1 MDENSKYDL
10 EEIRKWEIYKRT
22 LDGGNYWAL
31 EWNIHKEKLF
41 ICEEIEEITEYKLNG
56 ITNMYDFINI
66 ISYEEDTI
74 LAIKDLKEYIN
85 GSLPLYQST
94 FRIRTQNDTIRWILI
109 KGKIFKDEI
118 GNNNLLSAVVSD
130 VTENKILE
138 GCDSLTKIPNREF
151 FFEKLNFL
159 IKLNKIQNRKGALIY
174 IDIDSFKTLNDNF
187 GYHFGDMVL
196 KLFSQLI
203 TTLFGKYGELA
214 RLGGD
219 EFVILIY
226 EFDDIKKIEKICNE
240 IHKCIKEPFEVMGN
254 QIYIT
259 VSLGVAVFPDDS
271 SDIDELLKF
280 CDFAMYKS
288 KHKGKNI
295 CTFFDKQISEAYF
308 RKLLIES
315 ELKNSIKNNELH
327 IFYQPQINVLN
338 NEIIGVEALVRW
350 NNNKLGNVSPDE
362 FIPIA
367 ENIGYITQIG
377 NWVLDKSLKMARIWK
392 NKGYKFNNISV
403 NISPIQIKR
412 SDFKDN
418 IINACS
424 KYNIAPSFLEIE
436 ITEGTLVEI
445 CKDRIRVLNELIKIG
460 VNIAIDDFGTG
471 YSSLNYLT
479 ALPVNTLKIDKSFI
493 DNIKSENNQ
502 AVIKSIVHLS
512 KSLKYKIITEGV
524 ETKEQVDLLTE
535 LECNII
541 QGYYFS
547 KPLSESDFENLLK
560 SQCKTLKEL
569 KVVEL

>member
-1 MDENSKYDL
+1 MENDNKDYLKRIENL
-10 EEIRKWEIYKRT
+10 EMYKHA
-22 LDGGNYWAL
+22 LIGGDFGIL
-31 EWNIHKEKLF
+31 EWNIHKKKFSVSEKT
-41 ICEEIEEITEYKLNG
+41 EEIIGYKLNG

-85 GSLPLYQST
+85 GHLPFYQST
-94 FRIRTQNDTIRWILI
+94 FRISTKNDNIRWILI
-109 KGKIFKDEI
+109 KGKI

-130 VTENKILE
+130 VTENKVLE
-138 GCDSLTKIPNREF
+138 GCDSLTKIPNRGF
-151 FFEKLNFL
+151 FFEKLKFL
-159 IKLNKIQNRKGALIY
+159 IKLNKIQNRKGAVIY
-174 IDIDSFKTLNDNF
+174 INIDNFKTLNDNF
-187 GYHFGDMVL
+187 GNYFGDMVL

-203 TTLFGKYGELA
+203 ATLFCKYGEVA

-219 EFVILIY
+219 DFVILIY
-226 EFDDIKKIEKICNE
+226 EFDNIKKIEKICNE
-240 IHKCIKEPFEVMGN
+240 IHKCIKEPFEVRGN

-259 VSLGVAVFPDDS
+259 ASLGVAVFPDDS

-288 KHKGKNI
+288 KHKGKNM

-315 ELKNSIKNNELH
+315 ELKNSITNNELY
-327 IFYQPQINVLN
+327 IFYQPQINTLN
-338 NEIIGVEALVRW
+338 NEIIGVEALIRW
-350 NNNKLGNVSPDE
+350 NNNKLENVSPAE

-377 NWVLDKSLKMARIWK
+377 NWVLDKALEMACIWK
-392 NKGYKFNNISV
+392 NKGYKFNSISV

-412 SDFKDN
+412 NDFKDN
-418 IINACS
+418 LLNACV
-424 KYNIAPSFLEIE
+424 KHNIPPSLLEIE

-445 CKDRIRVLNELIKIG
+445 SKDRIRVLTELIESG

-479 ALPVNTLKIDKSFI
+479 TLPVNTLKIDKSFI

-524 ETKEQVDLLTE
+524 ETKEQMDLLTE
-535 LECNII
+535 LGCNII

-560 SQCKTLKEL
+560 NKNETLKEL
-569 KVVEL
+569 KIVEL

>member
-1 MDENSKYDL
+1 MDKNDKDYLKKIEN
-10 EEIRKWEIYKRT
+10 WEMYKRA
-22 LDGGNYWAL
+22 LNGGNFGIL
-31 EWNIHKEKLF
+31 EWNIYKEEMSISEK
-41 ICEEIEEITEYKLNG
+41 IEEITGYKFNG
-56 ITNMYDFINI
+56 IKNIYEFINI
-66 ISYEEDTI
+66 ISYEEDKI
-74 LAIKDLKEYIN
+74 LAMKDLNDHIN
-85 GSLPLYQST
+85 EILPFYQST
-94 FRIRTQNDTIRWILI
+94 FRIRTKNGEIRWILL
-109 KGKIFKDEI
+109 KGKIFKDKIE
-118 GNNNLLSAVVSD
+118 NYNLLSGVMSD

-138 GCDSLTKIPNREF
+138 GCDSLTKIPNRVF
-151 FFEKLNFL
+151 FFEKLNNL
-159 IKLNKIQNRKGALIY
+159 IKINKVQNKKGALIY
-174 IDIDSFKTLNDNF
+174 IDIDNFKTLNDNL
-187 GYHFGDMVL
+187 GHHFGDMIL

-203 TTLFGKYGELA
+203 TTLLGTYGELA

-226 EFDDIKKIEKICNE
+226 EFNDIKEIEKICNK
-240 IHKCIKEPFEVMGN
+240 IHECIREPFEVIDN

-259 VSLGVAVFPDDS
+259 ASLGVAVFPDDS
-271 SDIDELLKF
+271 SNINELLKF

-288 KHKGKNI
+288 KHKGKNM

-315 ELKNSIKNNELH
+315 ELKNSITNNELH
-327 IFYQPQINVLN
+327 IFYQPQINALN
-338 NEIIGVEALVRW
+338 NEIIGVEALIRW
-350 NNNKLGNVSPDE
+350 NNNKLGNVSPAE

-377 NWVLDKSLKMARIWK
+377 NWVLDKSLKMTRKWK
-392 NKGYKFNNISV
+392 NKGYKFNTISV

-424 KYNIAPSFLEIE
+424 KYDIQPSSLEIE

-445 CKDRIRVLNELIKIG
+445 CKDRVRVLNELIESG

-471 YSSLNYLT
+471 YCSLNYLT
-479 ALPVNTLKIDKSFI
+479 TLPVNTLKIDKSFI

-524 ETKEQVDLLTE
+524 ETKEQLDLLTG
-535 LECNII
+535 LGCSII

-560 SQCKTLKEL
+560 SQSEILK
-569 KVVEL
+569 K

>member
-1 MDENSKYDL
+1 MNENNKCVLKEMGNWDM
-10 EEIRKWEIYKRT
+10 YKRT

-31 EWNIHKEKLF
+31 EWNINKEKLF
-41 ICEEIEEITEYKLNG
+41 ICKKIEEITGYKLSE

-85 GSLPLYQST
+85 GDLPLYQST
-94 FRIRTQNDTIRWILI
+94 FRIRTQNNAIRWILI
-109 KGKIFKDEI
+109 KGKIFKDKI

-138 GCDSLTKIPNREF
+138 GCDSLTKIPNKEF
-151 FFEKLNFL
+151 FFEKLKFL

-174 IDIDSFKTLNDNF
+174 IDIDNFKTLNDNF
-187 GYHFGDMVL
+187 GHHFGDMVL

-203 TTLFGKYGELA
+203 ATLFGKYGEVA

-226 EFDDIKKIEKICNE
+226 EFDNIKKIEKICNE
-240 IHKCIKEPFEVMGN
+240 IHKCIKEPFEIMGN
-254 QIYIT
+254 QMYIT
-259 VSLGVAVFPDDS
+259 ASLGIAVFPDDS

-288 KHKGKNI
+288 KHKGKNM
-295 CTFFDKQISEAYF
+295 CTFFDKQLSEAYF

-315 ELKNSIKNNELH
+315 ELKNSITNNELY
-327 IFYQPQINVLN
+327 IVYQPQINALD
-338 NEIIGVEALVRW
+338 NEIVGVEALVRW
-350 NNNKLGNVSPDE
+350 NNDKLGNVSPAE

-367 ENIGYITQIG
+367 EKIGYITQIG
-377 NWVLDKSLKMARIWK
+377 NWVLDKSLKTAKNWK
-392 NKGYKFNNISV
+392 NKGYKFNSISV

-412 SDFKDN
+412 NDFKETLLN
-418 IINACS
+418 TCVT
-424 KYNIAPSFLEIE
+424 YNIPPFFLEIE

-445 CKDRIRVLNELIKIG
+445 CKDRITVLNELIERG
-460 VNIAIDDFGTG
+460 VNVAIDDFGTG

-479 ALPVNTLKIDKSFI
+479 TLPVKTLKIDKSFI

-502 AVIKSIVHLS
+502 AVIRSIVHLS

-524 ETKEQVDLLTE
+524 ETREQVDLLTG

-547 KPLSESDFENLLK
+547 KPLLESDFENLLK
-560 SQCKTLKEL
+560 SQSKTLKEL
-569 KVVEL
+569 KVREL

>member
-1 MDENSKYDL
+1 MDKNNKCVLKEMVNLDM
-10 EEIRKWEIYKRT
+10 YKRT

-41 ICEEIEEITEYKLNG
+41 VCKKIEEITGYKLSG
-56 ITNMYDFINI
+56 VTNMYDFINI

-85 GSLPLYQST
+85 GNLPLYQST
-94 FRIRTQNDTIRWILI
+94 FRIKTQNDAIRWILI
-109 KGKIFKDEI
+109 KGKIFKDKT

-138 GCDSLTKIPNREF
+138 GCDSLTKIPNRGF
-151 FFEKLNFL
+151 FLEKLSFL
-159 IKLNKIQNRKGALIY
+159 IKLNKMQSRKGAVIY
-174 IDIDSFKTLNDNF
+174 IDIDNFKTLNDNF
-187 GYHFGDMVL
+187 GHHFGDMVL
-196 KLFSQLI
+196 KLFSQLV
-203 TTLFGKYGELA
+203 TTLLGKYGELA

-219 EFVILIY
+219 EFAILIY
-226 EFDDIKKIEKICNE
+226 EFDNIKKIEKICNE
-240 IHKCIKEPFEVMGN
+240 IYECIKEPFEVMGN
-254 QIYIT
+254 EIYIT
-259 VSLGVAVFPDDS
+259 ASLGVAIFPDDS

-288 KHKGKNI
+288 KHKGKNQ
-295 CTFFDKQISEAYF
+295 CTFFDRQISEAYF

-315 ELKNSIKNNELH
+315 ELKNSITNNELH
-327 IFYQPQINVLN
+327 IFYQPQINASN
-338 NEIIGVEALVRW
+338 NEIVGIEALIRW
-350 NNNKLGNVSPDE
+350 NNNKLGNVPPSE

-367 ENIGYITQIG
+367 EKNGYITQIG
-377 NWVLDKSLKMARIWK
+377 NWVLNETLKMTRIWR
-392 NKGYKFNNISV
+392 NKGYKFNTISV

-418 IINACS
+418 LLNTCV
-424 KYNIAPSFLEIE
+424 KHNIPPSILEIE

-445 CKDRIRVLNELIKIG
+445 RKDRIRVLNELIDRG

-479 ALPVNTLKIDKSFI
+479 TLPVNTLKIDKSFI
-493 DNIKSENNQ
+493 DNISNENNQ
-502 AVIKSIVHLS
+502 AVIRSIVHLS

-524 ETKEQVDLLTE
+524 ETKEQVDLITGLG
-535 LECNII
+535 CNII

-560 SQCKTLKEL
+560 NQSKTFNEL
-569 KVVEL
+569 KVAQL

>member
-1 MDENSKYDL
+1 VDKNDKGDL
-10 EEIRKWEIYKRT
+10 KEIGNWEMYKRT
-22 LDGGNYWAL
+22 LDGGNYGIL

-41 ICEEIEEITEYKLNG
+41 ISEKIEEITGYKLNG
-56 ITNMYDFINI
+56 IKNMYDFINI

-85 GSLPLYQST
+85 GRLPLYQST
-94 FRIRTQNDTIRWILI
+94 FRIRIQNNSIKWILI
-109 KGKIFKDEI
+109 KGKIFKSKI
-118 GNNNLLSAVVSD
+118 GNNNVLSAVVSD
-130 VTENKILE
+130 VTDNKILE

-151 FFEKLNFL
+151 FLEKLNFL
-159 IKLNKIQNRKGALIY
+159 IRLNKIQNRKGAVIY
-174 IDIDSFKTLNDNF
+174 IDIDNFKKVNDSL
-187 GYHFGDMVL
+187 GHHFGDMVL

-203 TTLFGKYGELA
+203 ETFFGKYGEVA

-226 EFDDIKKIEKICNE
+226 EFDNIKKIEKICNE
-240 IHKCIKEPFEVMGN
+240 IHKCIKEPFEIMGN

-259 VSLGVAVFPDDS
+259 ASLGVVVFPDDS

-288 KHKGKNI
+288 KNKGKNV

-315 ELKNSIKNNELH
+315 ELKNSITNNELY
-327 IFYQPQINVLN
+327 ILYQPQINALN
-338 NEIIGVEALVRW
+338 NQVVGIEALIRW
-350 NNNKLGNVSPDE
+350 NNNKLGNVSPAE

-377 NWVLDKSLKMARIWK
+377 NWVLDESLKMVRIWK
-392 NKGYKFNNISV
+392 NKGYKLNTISV

-412 SDFKDN
+412 SDFKEN
-418 IINACS
+418 LLNACA
-424 KYNIAPSFLEIE
+424 KYNIPPSFLEIE
-436 ITEGTLVEI
+436 ITEGTMVDI
-445 CKDRIRVLNELIKIG
+445 CKEKIRVLNEIIDIG
-460 VNIAIDDFGTG
+460 INIAIDDFGTG
-471 YSSLNYLT
+471 YSSLNYL
-479 ALPVNTLKIDKSFI
+479 AKLPVNTLKIDKSFI
-493 DNIKSENNQ
+493 DNINNENNQ
-502 AVIKSIVHLS
+502 AVIRSIVNLS

-547 KPLSESDFENLLK
+547 KPLPERDIESLLK
-560 SQCKTLKEL
+560 SQSETLK
-569 KVVEL
+569 

>member
-1 MDENSKYDL
+1 M
-10 EEIRKWEIYKRT
+10 YKRA
-22 LDGGNYWAL
+22 LNGGNFGIL
-31 EWNIHKEKLF
+31 EWNIYKEEMSISEK
-41 ICEEIEEITEYKLNG
+41 IEEITGYKFNG
-56 ITNMYDFINI
+56 IKNIYEFINI
-66 ISYEEDTI
+66 ISYEEDKI
-74 LAIKDLKEYIN
+74 LAMKDLNDHIN
-85 GSLPLYQST
+85 EILPFYQST
-94 FRIRTQNDTIRWILI
+94 FRIRTKNGEIRWILL
-109 KGKIFKDEI
+109 KGKIFKDKIE
-118 GNNNLLSAVVSD
+118 NYNLLSGVMSD

-138 GCDSLTKIPNREF
+138 GCDSLTKIPNRVF
-151 FFEKLNFL
+151 FFEKLNNL
-159 IKLNKIQNRKGALIY
+159 IKINKVQNKKGALIY
-174 IDIDSFKTLNDNF
+174 IDIDNFKTLNDNL
-187 GYHFGDMVL
+187 GHHFGDMIL

-203 TTLFGKYGELA
+203 TTLLGTYGELA

-226 EFDDIKKIEKICNE
+226 EFNDIKEIEKICNK
-240 IHKCIKEPFEVMGN
+240 IHECIREPFEVIDN

-259 VSLGVAVFPDDS
+259 ASLGVAVFPDDS
-271 SDIDELLKF
+271 SNINELLKF

-288 KHKGKNI
+288 KHKGKNM

-315 ELKNSIKNNELH
+315 ELKNSITNNELH
-327 IFYQPQINVLN
+327 IFYQPQINALN
-338 NEIIGVEALVRW
+338 NEIIGVEALIRW
-350 NNNKLGNVSPDE
+350 NNNKLGNVSPAE

-377 NWVLDKSLKMARIWK
+377 NWVLDKSLKMTRKWK
-392 NKGYKFNNISV
+392 NKGYKFNTISV

-424 KYNIAPSFLEIE
+424 KYDIQPSSLEIE

-445 CKDRIRVLNELIKIG
+445 CKDRVRVLNELIESG

-471 YSSLNYLT
+471 YCSLNYLT
-479 ALPVNTLKIDKSFI
+479 TLPVNTLKIDKSFI

-524 ETKEQVDLLTE
+524 ETKEQLDLLTG
-535 LECNII
+535 LGCSII

-560 SQCKTLKEL
+560 SQSEILK
-569 KVVEL
+569 K

>member
-1 MDENSKYDL
+1 MDKNDKGDL
-10 EEIRKWEIYKRT
+10 KEIGNWEMYKRT
-22 LDGGNYWAL
+22 LDGGNYGIL

-41 ICEEIEEITEYKLNG
+41 ISEKIEEITGYKLNG
-56 ITNMYDFINI
+56 IKNMYDFINI

-85 GSLPLYQST
+85 GRLPLYQST
-94 FRIRTQNDTIRWILI
+94 FRIRIQNNSIKWILI
-109 KGKIFKDEI
+109 KGKIFKSKI
-118 GNNNLLSAVVSD
+118 GNNNVLSAVVSD
-130 VTENKILE
+130 VTDNKILE

-151 FFEKLNFL
+151 FLEKLNFL
-159 IKLNKIQNRKGALIY
+159 IRLNKIQNRKGAVIY
-174 IDIDSFKTLNDNF
+174 IDIDNFKKVNDSL
-187 GYHFGDMVL
+187 GHHFGDMVL

-203 TTLFGKYGELA
+203 ETFFGKYGEVA

-226 EFDDIKKIEKICNE
+226 EFDNIKKIEKICNE
-240 IHKCIKEPFEVMGN
+240 IHKCIKEPFEIMGN

-259 VSLGVAVFPDDS
+259 ASLGVVVFPDDS

-288 KHKGKNI
+288 KNKGKNV

-315 ELKNSIKNNELH
+315 ELKNSITNNELY
-327 IFYQPQINVLN
+327 ILYQPQINALN
-338 NEIIGVEALVRW
+338 NQVVGIEALIRW
-350 NNNKLGNVSPDE
+350 NNNKLGNVSPAE

-377 NWVLDKSLKMARIWK
+377 NWVLDESLKMVRIWK
-392 NKGYKFNNISV
+392 NKGYKLNTISV

-412 SDFKDN
+412 SDFKEN
-418 IINACS
+418 LLNACA
-424 KYNIAPSFLEIE
+424 KYNIPPSFLEIE
-436 ITEGTLVEI
+436 ITEGTMVDI
-445 CKDRIRVLNELIKIG
+445 CKEKIRVLNEIIDIG
-460 VNIAIDDFGTG
+460 INIAIDDFGTG
-471 YSSLNYLT
+471 YSSLNYL
-479 ALPVNTLKIDKSFI
+479 AKLPVNTLKIDKSFI
-493 DNIKSENNQ
+493 DNINNENNQ
-502 AVIKSIVHLS
+502 AVIRSIVNLS

-547 KPLSESDFENLLK
+547 KPLPERDIESLLK
-560 SQCKTLKEL
+560 SQSETLK
-569 KVVEL
+569 

>member
-1 MDENSKYDL
+1 MDNNKKNYLKKIENWD
-10 EEIRKWEIYKRT
+10 IYKRV
-22 LDGGNYWAL
+22 LSGGNFGFF
-31 EWNIHKEKLF
+31 EWNIYKEEMF
-41 ICEEIEEITEYKLNG
+41 ISEKIEEITGYKFNG
-56 ITNMYDFINI
+56 IKNIYEFINI

-74 LAIKDLKEYIN
+74 LAMKDLNDHIN
-85 GSLPLYQST
+85 GLLPFYQST
-94 FRIRTQNDTIRWILI
+94 FRIRTQNGEIRWILL
-109 KGKIFKDEI
+109 KGKIFKDKIE
-118 GNNNLLSAVVSD
+118 NYNLLSGVMSE

-138 GCDSLTKIPNREF
+138 GCDSLTKIPNRVF
-151 FFEKLNFL
+151 FFEKLNNL
-159 IKLNKIQNRKGALIY
+159 IKINKVQNKKGALIY
-174 IDIDSFKTLNDNF
+174 IDIDNFKTLNDNL
-187 GYHFGDMVL
+187 GHHFGDMIL

-203 TTLFGKYGELA
+203 TTLLGTYGELA

-226 EFDDIKKIEKICNE
+226 DFNDIKEIEKICNK
-240 IHKCIKEPFEVMGN
+240 IHECIREPFEVMDN

-259 VSLGVAVFPDDS
+259 ASLGVAVFPDDS
-271 SDIDELLKF
+271 SDINELLKF

-288 KHKGKNI
+288 KHKGKNM

-315 ELKNSIKNNELH
+315 ELKNSITNNELH
-327 IFYQPQINVLN
+327 IFYQPQINALN
-338 NEIIGVEALVRW
+338 NEIIGVEALIRW
-350 NNNKLGNVSPDE
+350 NNNKLGNVSPAE

-377 NWVLDKSLKMARIWK
+377 DWILDKSLKMTRKWK
-392 NKGYKFNNISV
+392 NKGYNFNTISV

-424 KYNIAPSFLEIE
+424 KYDIQPSSLEIE

-445 CKDRIRVLNELIKIG
+445 CKDRIRVLNELIESG

-479 ALPVNTLKIDKSFI
+479 TLPVNTLKIDKSFI
-493 DNIKSENNQ
+493 DNIKSKNNQ

-524 ETKEQVDLLTE
+524 ETKEQVDLLIG

-560 SQCKTLKEL
+560 IQSETLKQ
-569 KVVEL
+569 

>member
-1 MDENSKYDL
+1 MDKNNKDYLKKIEN
-10 EEIRKWEIYKRT
+10 WEMYKRA
-22 LDGGNYWAL
+22 LNGGNFGIL
-31 EWNIHKEKLF
+31 EWNIDKEEMSISEK
-41 ICEEIEEITEYKLNG
+41 IEEITGYKFDG
-56 ITNMYDFINI
+56 IKNIYEFINI

-74 LAIKDLKEYIN
+74 LAMKDLNDHIN
-85 GSLPLYQST
+85 GILPFYQST
-94 FRIRTQNDTIRWILI
+94 FRIRTENGEIRWILL
-109 KGKIFKDEI
+109 KGKIFKYKIE
-118 GNNNLLSAVVSD
+118 NYNLLSGVMSD

-138 GCDSLTKIPNREF
+138 GCDSLTKIPNRVF
-151 FFEKLNFL
+151 FFEKLNNL
-159 IKLNKIQNRKGALIY
+159 IKINKVQNKKGALIY
-174 IDIDSFKTLNDNF
+174 IDIDNFKTLNDNL
-187 GYHFGDMVL
+187 GHHFGDMIL

-203 TTLFGKYGELA
+203 TTLIGTYGELA

-226 EFDDIKKIEKICNE
+226 EFNDIKEIEKICNK
-240 IHKCIKEPFEVMGN
+240 IHECIREPFEVIDN

-259 VSLGVAVFPDDS
+259 ASLGVAVFPDDS
-271 SDIDELLKF
+271 SNINELLKF

-288 KHKGKNI
+288 KHKGKNM

-315 ELKNSIKNNELH
+315 ELKNSITNNELH
-327 IFYQPQINVLN
+327 IFYQPQINALN
-338 NEIIGVEALVRW
+338 NEIIGVEALIRW
-350 NNNKLGNVSPDE
+350 NNNKLGNVSPAE

-377 NWVLDKSLKMARIWK
+377 NWVLDKSLKMTRKWK
-392 NKGYKFNNISV
+392 NKGYKFNTISV

-424 KYNIAPSFLEIE
+424 KYDIQPSSLEIE

-445 CKDRIRVLNELIKIG
+445 CKDRVRVLNELIESG

-471 YSSLNYLT
+471 YCSLNYLT
-479 ALPVNTLKIDKSFI
+479 TLPVNTLKIDKSFI

-524 ETKEQVDLLTE
+524 ETKEQLDLLTG
-535 LECNII
+535 LGCSII

-560 SQCKTLKEL
+560 SQSEILK
-569 KVVEL
+569 K